1 MNLNRKLF
9 GKDPEKGL
17 MILDKPIGMFKH
29 LFDRYRNYLS
39 WFQLPLL
46 LYTAFISTL
55 NYFPKVLQGR
65 VTELLVVCTIGFVG
79 FTISAMY
86 IDWKFIFPSERN
98 FMYKGTPYF
107 DEKFKELYDEVKS
120 IKDL

>member
-1 MNLNRKLF
+1 MKLSKKIF
-9 GKDPEKGL
+9 EQDPEKGL
-17 MILDKPIGMFKH
+17 MIYGKPIGMFKH

-55 NYFPKVLQGR
+55 NYFPKVLQGHIA
-65 VTELLVVCTIGFVG
+65 ELLVVSTFGFIGFTVV
-79 FTISAMY
+79 AMY
-86 IDWKFIFPSERN
+86 VDWKYIFPSERN

-107 DEKFKELYDEVKS
+107 DNKFQELYDEIMKLKV
-120 IKDL
+120 

>member
-1 MNLNRKLF
+1 MNLFKL
-9 GKDPEKGL
+9 GRDPSSGL
-17 MILDKPIGMFKH
+17 TIGGRPIGMFKH

-55 NYFPKVLQGR
+55 NYFPKVLQGH
-65 VTELLVVCTIGFVG
+65 VTELFVVGTVGFVG
-79 FTISAMY
+79 FTAASMY

-107 DEKFKELYDEVKS
+107 DNKFKELYDE
-120 IKDL
+120 IKTIKEI